1 MRVGVFFTEFFF
13 TVFSG
18 CYPPLCG
25 KVFLLSILMGH
36 YLVLLGFYGLD
47 CARRAHENHLGLTV
61 GGGGGI
67 SAEECAGREKKSE
80 NSSLVHGSNQSEWS
94 ILCRN
99 VSSIIYCSYLKK
111 KRFCV

>member
-1 MRVGVFFTEFFF
+1 
-13 TVFSG
+13 
-18 CYPPLCG
+18 
-25 KVFLLSILMGH
+25 MGH

-111 KRFCV
+111 KVFVSNWARSHGPMPFSSGSVTGFFYLVFVLAQRPTE

>member
-61 GGGGGI
+61 GGGGGGFRPGN
-67 SAEECAGREKKSE
+67 APAEKK
-80 NSSLVHGSNQSEWS
+80 NPKIPHWS
-94 ILCRN
+94 TARTNRSGAFFAGTSRRLFIVL
-99 VSSIIYCSYLKK
+99 I
-111 KRFCV
+111 